1 MKNNTIRL
9 LYIFL
14 ACAMLAIGRMQDNRL
29 VFFDIDFSIVFSF
42 TYLILS
48 IFMLSTIKKIFFD
61 TSKFLLILFYIII
74 IFVTPF
80 LWSMYGITEAVDGK
94 FGGSLLNY
102 SNFLIIVIPIS
113 IIVMEK
119 FEYKDLKLFIK
130 ILFLVSVFLAAISIF
145 FVSELKNGRL
155 VALGGGPIVFCRWMM
170 LAILV
175 LIFYPN
181 QQWKIL
187 KALSIIGFLIL
198 ALATGSRGPFIALL
212 LTGLI
217 YSFLNFRR
225 VILFLVPICAIFIY
239 TISFTSIQ
247 NQVNEIG
254 NAKRVFMNFSDR
266 GFKNKSLETRF
277 DLIERSFLMM
287 REHPF
292 GVGAGNWQI
301 EANRANPAH
310 LMNGN
315 LYYPHNLFLEVSN
328 EYGVY
333 APVILLILF
342 IYITYSGFIKLRK
355 LKNKSISLYPLFFYL
370 MIFLILNSFFSGSLI
385 DNRLLFI
392 IISILLIKRP
402 SEFYKHT
409 YELKK

>member
-74 IFVTPF
+74 ISVTPF

-217 YSFLNFRR
+217 Y
-225 VILFLVPICAIFIY
+225 
-239 TISFTSIQ
+239 
-247 NQVNEIG
+247 
-254 NAKRVFMNFSDR
+254 
-266 GFKNKSLETRF
+266 
-277 DLIERSFLMM
+277 
-287 REHPF
+287 
-292 GVGAGNWQI
+292 
-301 EANRANPAH
+301 
-310 LMNGN
+310 
-315 LYYPHNLFLEVSN
+315 
-328 EYGVY
+328 
-333 APVILLILF
+333 
-342 IYITYSGFIKLRK
+342 
-355 LKNKSISLYPLFFYL
+355 ISLDVEYFNFLYLFTL
-370 MIFLILNSFFSGSLI
+370 VIMIFFFSGFMILI
-385 DNRLLFI
+385 YYNTKLNSRW
-392 IISILLIKRP
+392 
-402 SEFYKHT
+402 
-409 YELKK
+409 